1 MKIRSEALPYTS
13 YLPCSNIEVQ
23 IYMYNLSRIS
33 LHFSYLSNTPI
44 ITKAT
49 PMNAFKSRVN
59 WLPTSDGLG
68 ILLPIQEV
76 SLVMTPPPPWL
87 TDLYNAITPG
97 ITLTE
102 VNCNLHLKHI
112 KDNAEHI
119 HAGVCIYFTGV
130 NSILICTNN
139 IYRTTTTEWYS
150 V

>member
-49 PMNAFKSRVN
+49 PMNAFKFRVN

-68 ILLPIQEV
+68 IPLPIQEV
-76 SLVMTPPPPWL
+76 SLVMTPPPSMTQWPLQRNNTRYYTYRGKLQSAFKAYQGQCW
-87 TDLYNAITPG
+87 TYT
-97 ITLTE
+97 
-102 VNCNLHLKHI
+102 CRCMHI
-112 KDNAEHI
+112 FHR
-119 HAGVCIYFTGV
+119 G
-130 NSILICTNN
+130 
-139 IYRTTTTEWYS
+139 
-150 V
+150 